1 MELIQTILITAL
13 LGVWVCLSAGFF
25 VWILQGVIIDRKRE
39 KREEARTARD
49 LEYHERRMNERK

>member
-1 MELIQTILITAL
+1 MELIQNILVTAL

-25 VWILQGVIIDRKRE
+25 VWSLQGVIIDRKRE
-39 KREEARTARD
+39 KREEAKAARD

>member
-1 MELIQTILITAL
+1 MELIQNILVTAL
-13 LGVWVCLSAGFF
+13 LGVWVCLSVGFF

-39 KREEARTARD
+39 KREEARAARD

>member
-1 MELIQTILITAL
+1 MELIQNILITAL
-13 LGVWVCLSAGFF
+13 LGVWVCVSIGLF

-39 KREEARTARD
+39 KREEARAARD